1 MCHIFFIHS
10 SVDGHLGCFHVLAIV
25 DSAGMNTG
33 VSVSFWFRVLSG
45 YMHRKG
51 LPESYGN
58 YIFSFLRNLHA
69 VFHSGCINLH
79 SHQWCTRICFSP
91 HPHQHLVYLLTFDN
105 SHPNKCE
112 VRSHCGFDLHFLM
125 ISDVEH
131 HISVLYVFF
140 EKMSIQVLCQFLIG
154 FFLLL
159 DV

>member
-1 MCHIFFIHS
+1 MNMGVQISLWDSYFFAFAYILRGGIAGLYSS
-10 SVDGHLGCFHVLAIV
+10 SVL
-25 DSAGMNTG
+25 N
-33 VSVSFWFRVLSG
+33 
-45 YMHRKG
+45 
-51 LPESYGN
+51 
-58 YIFSFLRNLHA
+58 FLRNLYT
-69 VFHSGCINLH
+69 SLYDDCTNLH

-159 DV
+159 DVWVPYIFWILTPYKIYGLQVFSLIL